1 MKLDEQ
7 YKLIY
12 FKDLGDERGN
22 LVVIEGEGMDIP
34 FDIKRVFYIYGS
46 DDTVVR
52 GQHANRETEFLLV
65 NVGGSSKVKVDNG
78 TETAVIELNK
88 PGMGLYLSPMVWKDM
103 YDFSADS
110 ILLVLCS
117 RHYDG
122 TEYIYEVMGTPK
134 ISIVI
139 PVYYNEDTLM
149 DLYQDM
155 KEKILGQIGPYELVF
170 VDDGSGDDSWKIMNE
185 IKDMD
190 ENVRL
195 VKLSRNF
202 GEHAALL
209 AGLSVCTGD
218 CAVTKQADLQEDSTL
233 ILEMYESWKKGN
245 KVVLAVRRSRD
256 ENAVKVFFANMYYA
270 MVRKFVNKNM
280 PVGGCDCYLVDRQ
293 VIEVLERLEEKNSSL
308 TLQVLWVGFK
318 TDMVYFDRKDREKGK
333 SRWTFAKKFKL
344 VMDSMMS
351 FSYVPIRFM
360 TYIGVVFDLFAM
372 ILMISVLAE
381 YFTKGVPI
389 LGWASLMCVIL
400 LSAGLIL
407 SMLGVLGE
415 YVWRTLDASR
425 ARPPFIIDEVR
436 KPVREGQAERTET

>member
-1 MKLDEQ
+1 M
-7 YKLIY
+7 
-12 FKDLGDERGN
+12 
-22 LVVIEGEGMDIP
+22 
-34 FDIKRVFYIYGS
+34 S
-46 DDTVVR
+46 
-52 GQHANRETEFLLV
+52 
-65 NVGGSSKVKVDNG
+65 
-78 TETAVIELNK
+78 
-88 PGMGLYLSPMVWKDM
+88 
-103 YDFSADS
+103 
-110 ILLVLCS
+110 
-117 RHYDG
+117 
-122 TEYIYEVMGTPK
+122 K

-436 KPVREGQAERTET
+436 KPAREGQAERTET